1 MTQLDSHLVVTPSGR
16 KRPVSIPWREIACR
30 LAEGA
35 KPAAIAA
42 GLGLPE
48 ERIWRHLRNSL
59 RFRHYLKQ
67 AVERQRLLSG
77 LQLAALGQRALL
89 ARGLTPESL
98 DGDLLRL
105 LNEAAHPREEP
116 ACDVGQRIEQLG
128 KTGARP
134 PNMAFRR
141 RLAEEKRRMDQ
152 QVEIWRIQDTLRA
165 AAQAAVA
172 PPVVPPAA
180 HRAGEPARRD
190 TSTSEAERSATNA
203 GEAARSQTYTG
214 EAARSQTNAGEHARR
229 AANNSEPLRTG
240 ATDRDAEPKLR
251 LRWSRP
257 PKPRHPPAQ
266 VLLATPGAAPDS

>member
-1 MTQLDSHLVVTPSGR
+1 MSATRPDGTDAPCPPAIPSGR

-67 AVERQRLLSG
+67 AVERQRLLAG
-77 LQLAALGQRALL
+77 LQLAALGQGALL
-89 ARGLTPESL
+89 ARGLHPESL
-98 DGDLLRL
+98 DGELLRL
-105 LNEAAHPREEP
+105 LNEAAHPQEEP

-134 PNMAFRR
+134 PNMALRR

-152 QVEIWRIQDTLRA
+152 QVEVWRIQDAARA

-172 PPVVPPAA
+172 PPVAPPAA
-180 HRAGEPARRD
+180 QSAGEPIRRD
-190 TSTSEAERSATNA
+190 TSASEAQRSP
-203 GEAARSQTYTG
+203 
-214 EAARSQTNAGEHARR
+214 TNAGEHPRSIT
-229 AANNSEPLRTG
+229 NGSEPLRTETKHG
-240 ATDRDAEPKLR
+240 DAEPKLR

-266 VLLATPGAAPDS
+266 VLPATPEAAADS